1 MARKKSTH
9 SRGGQPGNTNAL
21 KHGLYATALP
31 TQYRRKLPPS
41 TAGSVQAEIDLLR
54 LLLANTLTGFAELA
68 PSVPLPSRERLGEG
82 GISINPERDGQS
94 APSGQSARSGY
105 EASPDPFDDS
115 VRFLNIATSATAAIN
130 RLIRLTN
137 NPEAAQEAFWQE
149 LSQMADEIRQET
161 MNEPPNL

>member
-1 MARKKSTH
+1 MPRKKSTR

-41 TAGSVQAEIDLLR
+41 STGSVQAEIDLLR
-54 LLLANTLTGFAELA
+54 LLLANTLTGFAEL
-68 PSVPLPSRERLGEG
+68 S
-82 GISINPERDGQS
+82 
-94 APSGQSARSGY
+94 
-105 EASPDPFDDS
+105 ASPLSQEPEGDPFDDS

-137 NPEAAQEAFWQE
+137 DPEAAQQAFWQE
-149 LSQMADEIRQET
+149 LSRMADQVRQET